1 MVVRLQ
7 KVDALPHDA
16 RAPRG
21 GSAESPMIADHA
33 NIPPSPAGPRDRR
46 LRNWLLLANLAAWI
60 VIIIAIRMVF
70 F

>member
-1 MVVRLQ
+1 
-7 KVDALPHDA
+7 
-16 RAPRG
+16 
-21 GSAESPMIADHA
+21 MIADHA
-33 NIPPSPAGPRDRR
+33 NIPPSPAGPRDHR